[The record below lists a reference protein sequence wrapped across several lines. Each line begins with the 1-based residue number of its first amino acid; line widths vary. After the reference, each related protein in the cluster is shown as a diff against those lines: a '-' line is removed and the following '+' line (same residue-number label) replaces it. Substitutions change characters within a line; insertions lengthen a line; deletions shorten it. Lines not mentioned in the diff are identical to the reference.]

1 MTDGVVAGGGWAGV
15 ALWDRFASGWGIW
28 KSGRGCRDAVSFL
41 NSAEDWG
48 AVF

>member
-48 AVF
+48 AGF